1 MKCAIGLTKNK
12 CDIAVISDDG
22 DFAFEACFFLPES
35 YSEFLSLLS
44 REISKA
50 DPSAEIH
57 AIGVSLAA
65 DFHLSGGQIACP
77 SFPLLHGQRLK
88 ADLQAGL
95 NRKISIANP
104 AQMLASYASHRSEYA
119 AAQQIFSLY
128 LDDAV
133 LSGQLVHGKLL
144 MGANGLAGNWGH
156 IALPWPVEFELEARE
171 CECGHTGCLGAF
183 VSRTAL
189 SQEYRHL
196 SEKTLSAEEI
206 FRQAAQGDIVAESA
220 VQIFEDRLARG
231 LAMVI
236 NLCDPDII
244 LLSGRMSQYDRLL
257 VNIPRKWPGYI
268 AGRIPNT
275 RLIAPFPSEDE
286 AQKASLF
293 GAAML
298 GE

>member
-22 DFAFEACFFLPES
+22 DFAFETCFFLPKS

-44 REISKA
+44 REISNA
-50 DPSAEIH
+50 DPSADVH
-57 AIGVSLAA
+57 AIGVSLAS

-104 AQMLASYASHRSEYA
+104 AQMLANYAGHRAEYA
-119 AAQQIFSLY
+119 AARQIFSLY
-128 LDDAV
+128 MDDAV
-133 LSGQLVHGKLL
+133 LSGQLIHGKLL

-156 IALPWPVEFELEARE
+156 IALPWPVDFELEARE
-171 CECGHTGCLGAF
+171 CVCGHTGCLSAF

-189 SQEYRHL
+189 SQEYQYL
-196 SEKTLSAEEI
+196 SEKILSSEEI
-206 FRQAAQGDIVAESA
+206 FRQAAKGDIVAESA

-275 RLIAPFPSEDE
+275 RLIAPFPSEEE
-286 AQKASLF
+286 AQKASLL